1 MHACAP
7 VDENRCAADRAGE
20 THIPVE
26 RVTSPHTLRRTTTL
40 RPCGEYGDGMSDAAL
55 DVVEFLLTTSVY
67 SDDRTLDENDLP
79 PSVRRV
85 FWAGSVDSD
94 DDGEAGRKHAG
105 ISRPLSATNA
115 TAREATGV
123 DQPWDAVSELM
134 FTERDE
140 FSGTITLAQED
151 MAEQWFAERVDDERL
166 RENPTLT
173 KHFTTH
179 EEYGDEFD
187 VTHEEAREEN
197 RPIQADRVWIDGLLE
212 EYFDEDEDEEMLDLV
227 DVRAPEEVDMS
238 LDDLVLTEDQKNELN
253 KIAKAIEHRD
263 YLSRIGLRE
272 IGKLLFVGPP
282 GTGKTST
289 AQALAQ
295 DMDLPFVEV
304 KLSMITSQ
312 YLGETAKN
320 VDKTF
325 EVAKRLSPCIL
336 FIDEFDFVAK
346 TRSSDEHAALKRA
359 VNTLLKSI
367 DNISLIEDDVLLIGA
382 TNHPDQLDDAA
393 WRRFDEIINF
403 PKPDHGMRADILS
416 LITRTMD
423 ISEFDPYLIAEATEG
438 LTGSDLRMVL
448 REAVLE
454 ALTEDRTT
462 LTQEDLLDAV
472 EEFEERDTLK
482 NMDMMDGDH
491 DALVAGGDLGKA
503 SDGGEPSGSSSSGHD
518 HDHDHDHDH
527 SH

>member
-1 MHACAP
+1 
-7 VDENRCAADRAGE
+7 
-20 THIPVE
+20 
-26 RVTSPHTLRRTTTL
+26 
-40 RPCGEYGDGMSDAAL
+40 MSDAAL
-55 DVVEFLLTTSVY
+55 DVVEFVLTTSVY

-79 PSVRRV
+79 PSYRQV
-85 FWAGSVDSD
+85 FWTGGSESSD
-94 DDGEAGRKHAG
+94 DTDERRRAG
-105 ISRPLSATNA
+105 ISRPLSATNS

-123 DQPWDAVSELM
+123 DRPWEAISGLM
-134 FTERDE
+134 FTDRDE
-140 FSGTITLAQED
+140 FSGTITLTQEE
-151 MAEQWFAERVDDERL
+151 MAEQWFVDRVDDERL
-166 RENPTLT
+166 LENPTLA
-173 KHFTTH
+173 KHFAAHDEYDVDVSH
-179 EEYGDEFD
+179 EA
-187 VTHEEAREEN
+187 AREQN

-212 EYFDEDEDEEMLDLV
+212 EYFDDEDDEEMLDLV
-227 DVRAPEEVDMS
+227 DVRAPEEVDVT
-238 LDDLVLTEDQKNELN
+238 LDDLVLTEGQEAEID

-263 YLSRIGLRE
+263 YLAEIGLRE

-346 TRSSDEHAALKRA
+346 TRRSDEHAALKRA

-367 DNISLIEDDVLLIGA
+367 DNISLIQDDVLLIGA
-382 TNHPDQLDDAA
+382 TNHPDQLDAAA
-393 WRRFDEIINF
+393 WRRFDEIVNF
-403 PKPDHGMRADILS
+403 PKPDYNMRADILRV
-416 LITRTMD
+416 ITRQMRID
-423 ISEFDPYLIAEATEG
+423 EFDPELIAEATEG

-454 ALTEDRTT
+454 ALTEDRTM
-462 LTQEDLLDAV
+462 LTQDDLLNAV
-472 EEFEERDTLK
+472 EEFEERDNLK
-482 NMDMMDGDH
+482 NMDMIEGDH
-491 DALVAGGDLGKA
+491 EALVAGGDVGKA
-503 SDGGEPSGSSSSGHD
+503 SDGSGHSHD

-527 SH
+527 